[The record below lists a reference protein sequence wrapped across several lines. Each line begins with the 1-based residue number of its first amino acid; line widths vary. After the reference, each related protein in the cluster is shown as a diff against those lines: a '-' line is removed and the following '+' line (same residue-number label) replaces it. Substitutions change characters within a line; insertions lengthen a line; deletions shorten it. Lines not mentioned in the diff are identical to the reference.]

1 MKHDKD
7 LGFSRTHTRGACY
20 SKKKKLKTHFNKS
33 VKLECQTSN

>member
-20 SKKKKLKTHFNKS
+20 SKKKKKKTQNP
-33 VKLECQTSN
+33 L